1 MWPAPPQKVQFAALA
16 LDPEGWA
23 AVCDRVSRPGMLRA
37 LLAVVQE
44 GDDNSANLVC
54 RQYGSLCKAAACIHE
69 RRASCQCQYGL
80 RGMLKKM
87 RVEGQVRV
95 MTNQGHA
102 RMQHKNSQNLR

>member
-1 MWPAPPQKVQFAALA
+1 MWPAPPQKVQFEPLS
-16 LDPEGWA
+16 LDPEGWTA
-23 AVCDRVSRPGMLRA
+23 ACDRVSRPGMLRA

-44 GDDNSANLVC
+44 GDGDSANLVC
-54 RQYGSLCKAAACIHE
+54 RQYGSLCKAAVCMHE
-69 RRASCQCQYGL
+69 RRTSCHCRYGL

-95 MTNQGHA
+95 MAKQGHA